1 MSISDSLAL
10 SEGQR
15 ALQDSLRGFLADQ
28 LSAATLRS
36 TLDTDPGYDPQLHAR
51 LTGQRGLAGLT
62 IPAEFGGLGLSAV
75 EASVMYTELGRA
87 LYPGPFLSS
96 ALAATVLLVSAGQE
110 TRERWL
116 PLLADG
122 SVTGAVA
129 AADQTGRWSPGPDS
143 VRAKLTTEGWQL
155 SGRRWFVIAGHVA
168 SIIVVPA
175 VTESGPAMFLIEPGA
190 PGFEVSRHIDMDL
203 TRRISV
209 TSFDAAPAVLLS
221 QDGDAS
227 AALARAEHE
236 FLLATA
242 AEAAGGIEWCLDAS
256 IAYAE
261 ELEQS
266 ELPPGSLGSIARSCA
281 DMVADFKSVSSAARY
296 AAVAT
301 ADGTTRAP
309 MLARAAVLRA
319 AEAYRDVTEAAVRLF
334 SGTGSAAEDD
344 VPLYYRRAWS
354 AERLTGGPQAH
365 KDAIDDLATR
375 RDQADAP
382 DDLARRDQ
390 ADAPDD
396 PHGPDGPDAP
406 DAPDGPRSPD

>member
-28 LSAATLRS
+28 LSSATLRS
-36 TLDTDPGYDPQLHAR
+36 RLDTEPGYDPQLHSR

-96 ALAATVLLVSAGQE
+96 ALAATVLLASAGQE
-110 TRERWL
+110 TRDRWL

-122 SVTGAVA
+122 SVIGAVA

-175 VTESGPAMFLIEPGA
+175 VTESGHAMFLVEPGA

-209 TSFDAAPAVLLS
+209 TAFDAAPALLLS

-227 AALARAEHE
+227 AALAQAEHE
-236 FLLATA
+236 FLLASA

-256 IAYAE
+256 IGYAE

-296 AAVAT
+296 AAAAT
-301 ADGTTRAP
+301 ADGATRAP

-334 SGTGSAAEDD
+334 TGTGSAAEDD

-354 AERLTGGPQAH
+354 AERLGGGPQAH
-365 KDAIDDLATR
+365 KDAIDDLAR

-382 DDLARRDQ
+382 QDPND
-390 ADAPDD
+390 PDD
-396 PHGPDGPDAP
+396 PQDADGPDGPD
-406 DAPDGPRSPD
+406 GSRSPD

>member
-28 LSAATLRS
+28 LSSATLRS
-36 TLDTDPGYDPQLHAR
+36 RLDTEPGYDPQLHSR

-96 ALAATVLLVSAGQE
+96 ALAATVLLASAGQE

-168 SIIVVPA
+168 SMIVVPA

-365 KDAIDDLATR
+365 KDAIDDLAAR

-382 DDLARRDQ
+382 DDLARHDQ

-396 PHGPDGPDAP
+396 PHGPD
-406 DAPDGPRSPD
+406 APDGPRSPD

>member
-1 MSISDSLAL
+1 MSISESLAL

-28 LSAATLRS
+28 LSFAALR
-36 TLDTDPGYDPQLHAR
+36 TMLDTETGYDPQLHLR

-75 EASVMYTELGRA
+75 EASVMHAELGRA
-87 LYPGPFLSS
+87 LYPGPFLCS
-96 ALAATVLLVSAGQE
+96 ALAATVLLASADQE
-110 TRERWL
+110 VRERWL
-116 PLLADG
+116 PPLADG
-122 SVTGAVA
+122 SVTGTVA
-129 AADQTGRWSPGPDS
+129 AADQTGRWLPGPDS

-175 VTESGPAMFLIEPGA
+175 VTESGPAMFLVEPGSA
-190 PGFEVSRHIDMDL
+190 GFEVSRHIDMDL
-203 TRRISV
+203 TRRISI
-209 TSFDAAPAVLLS
+209 TAFDATPALLLS
-221 QDGDAS
+221 QDGEAA
-227 AALARAEHE
+227 AALQRAEHE
-236 FLLATA
+236 FLLATS

-266 ELPPGSLGSIARSCA
+266 ELPPGSLGSIARTCA

-296 AAVAT
+296 AAIAT
-301 ADGTTRAP
+301 VDGASRAP
-309 MLARAAVLRA
+309 MLARAALLRA
-319 AEAYRDVTEAAVRLF
+319 GEAYRDVTEAAVRLF

-354 AERLTGGPQAH
+354 AERLAGGPQAH
-365 KDAIDDLATR
+365 KDAIDDLAR
-375 RDQADAP
+375 RDDA
-382 DDLARRDQ
+382 
-390 ADAPDD
+390 DD
-396 PHGPDGPDAP
+396 PDALQGPDGSPPPD
-406 DAPDGPRSPD
+406 

>member
-406 DAPDGPRSPD
+406 DGPRSPD

>member
-1 MSISDSLAL
+1 MPIPDSLAL

-28 LSAATLRS
+28 LSSATLRS
-36 TLDTDPGYDPQLHAR
+36 MLDREPGYDPQLHSR

-75 EASVMYTELGRA
+75 EASVMHTELGRT
-87 LYPGPFLSS
+87 LYPGPFLPS
-96 ALAATVLLVSAGQE
+96 ALAATALLASGDQE

-116 PLLADG
+116 PVLADG
-122 SVTGAVA
+122 SVTGTVA
-129 AADQTGRWSPGPDS
+129 AADQTGRWSAGPDS
-143 VRAKLTTEGWQL
+143 VRGKLTTEGWQL
-155 SGRRWFVIAGHVA
+155 SGRRWFVIAAHVA

-175 VTESGPAMFLIEPGA
+175 ATESGPAMFLVEPGA
-190 PGFEVSRHIDMDL
+190 PGFELSRHIDMDL

-209 TSFDAAPAVLLS
+209 TAFDATPALLLS
-221 QDGDAS
+221 QDAAAV
-227 AALARAEHE
+227 AALERVEHQ
-236 FLLATA
+236 FLLAVA

-266 ELPPGSLGSIARSCA
+266 ELPPGSLGSIARVCA

-301 ADGTTRAP
+301 ADGSARAP

-354 AERLTGGPQAH
+354 AERLGGGPQAH
-365 KDAIDDLATR
+365 KDAIDDLAR
-375 RDQADAP
+375 RDHA
-382 DDLARRDQ
+382 
-390 ADAPDD
+390 DD
-396 PHGPDGPDAP
+396 PDSPS
-406 DAPDGPRSPD
+406 SPD

>member
-28 LSAATLRS
+28 LSSATLRS
-36 TLDTDPGYDPQLHAR
+36 RLDTEPGYDPQLHSR

>member
-168 SIIVVPA
+168 SIIVVSA
-175 VTESGPAMFLIEPGA
+175 VTESGHALFL
-190 PGFEVSRHIDMDL
+190 V
-203 TRRISV
+203 
-209 TSFDAAPAVLLS
+209 
-221 QDGDAS
+221 
-227 AALARAEHE
+227 
-236 FLLATA
+236 
-242 AEAAGGIEWCLDAS
+242 
-256 IAYAE
+256 
-261 ELEQS
+261 
-266 ELPPGSLGSIARSCA
+266 
-281 DMVADFKSVSSAARY
+281 
-296 AAVAT
+296 
-301 ADGTTRAP
+301 
-309 MLARAAVLRA
+309 
-319 AEAYRDVTEAAVRLF
+319 
-334 SGTGSAAEDD
+334 
-344 VPLYYRRAWS
+344 
-354 AERLTGGPQAH
+354 
-365 KDAIDDLATR
+365 
-375 RDQADAP
+375 
-382 DDLARRDQ
+382 
-390 ADAPDD
+390 
-396 PHGPDGPDAP
+396 
-406 DAPDGPRSPD
+406 

>member
-1 MSISDSLAL
+1 MSLPDSLAL

-36 TLDTDPGYDPQLHAR
+36 MLDVEPGYDPQLHSR

-75 EASVMYTELGRA
+75 EAGVMHTELGRA
-87 LYPGPFLSS
+87 LYPGPFLPS
-96 ALAATVLLVSAGQE
+96 ALAATVLLGSDDHEA
-110 TRERWL
+110 RERWL
-116 PLLADG
+116 PVLADG
-122 SVTGAVA
+122 SVTGAIA

-155 SGRRWFVIAGHVA
+155 SGRRWFVIAGHAA
-168 SIIVVPA
+168 SVIVVPA
-175 VTESGPAMFLIEPGA
+175 VTESGPAMFLVEPGA
-190 PGFEVSRHIDMDL
+190 PGFEVSRHIDMDQ

-209 TSFDAAPAVLLS
+209 TAFDATPALLLS
-221 QDGDAS
+221 QDADA
-227 AALARAEHE
+227 AAVLDRAEHE

-266 ELPPGSLGSIARSCA
+266 ELPPGSLGSIARVCA

-301 ADGTTRAP
+301 ADGAARAP

-319 AEAYRDVTEAAVRLF
+319 AEAYRDVAEAAVRLF
-334 SGTGSAAEDD
+334 GGTGSAAEDD

-354 AERLTGGPQAH
+354 AERLAGGPQAH
-365 KDAIDDLATR
+365 KDAIDDLAR
-375 RDQADAP
+375 RDQADGSP
-382 DDLARRDQ
+382 DG
-390 ADAPDD
+390 PDGSPD
-396 PHGPDGPDAP
+396 GPDGPDGL
-406 DAPDGPRSPD
+406 DGSMSPD